1 VSKLVSTEKQRKH
14 TTMKHKNEQ
23 EPSEWCKQA
32 EQCSET
38 NKNVVQLRMIM
49 YNEHTQL
56 TNINYN

>member
-1 VSKLVSTEKQRKH
+1 
-14 TTMKHKNEQ
+14 MKHKNEQ